1 MMLRFFCLVAVAAA
15 VAILGP
21 GEMANVERCEGTPQQ
36 CRKL

>member
-1 MMLRFFCLVAVAAA
+1 MLRLFFFVALAAV

-21 GEMANVERCEGTPQQ
+21 DEMANVERCEGTPQQ

>member
-1 MMLRFFCLVAVAAA
+1 MIFRFLMLVAVATA

-21 GEMANVERCEGTPQQ
+21 GEMAIVERCEGTAEQ

>member
-1 MMLRFFCLVAVAAA
+1 MIFRFFLLAAVAAA

-21 GEMANVERCEGTPQQ
+21 DEMANVERCEGTVEQ

>member
-1 MMLRFFCLVAVAAA
+1 MLRFFFLVALAAA

-21 GEMANVERCEGTPQQ
+21 DEMANVERCEGTVEQ